1 MFPIIRPKYEFI
13 FFSIIWIHTFQTIPT
28 TLTISE
34 IESPISDNRIVVSV
48 KNLLRLTSDL
58 NTWTSKFVITH
69 GDQSIDVS
77 CAAQGALSSSP
88 SGIYPNQNIQYPFT
102 MYYFDENMFRGIGA
116 KDLLIK
122 MIKSPNCVD
131 GCKLVSMRPNNK

>member
-1 MFPIIRPKYEFI
+1 MNSY
-13 FFSIIWIHTFQTIPT
+13 FSDNTHYTDYI
-28 TLTISE
+28 LE
-34 IESPISDNRIVVSV
+34 IESPIPDNRIVVSV

-88 SGIYPNQNIQYPFT
+88 SGIYPDQNIQHLFT
-102 MYYFDENMFRGIGA
+102 KYSFNENMFRGIGA
-116 KDLLIK
+116 KDF
-122 MIKSPNCVD
+122 
-131 GCKLVSMRPNNK
+131 R